1 MSATEEQ
8 SLIPGGQDP
17 RPLGVPVSSS
27 EGVDGVEEG
36 TAFLAPEG
44 VSRAHPE
51 EEGGQDAAQATEKSW
66 HVKLLGKEEE
76 GEEEEEG
83 VEDDEEE
90 GEEEEEEFE
99 FEFGDEE
106 DYEYQS
112 PEFEFEFG
120 NQDESESE
128 LEEEDENEG
137 EEEETEEEEDNGQ
150 EPAEVPEV
158 AAAAPETP
166 MARFRS
172 LFRTLVH
179 TLLHRIHDNDH
190 VLVRPH
196 AGGVVVRRH
205 SQEPEDP
212 GEGPAP
218 PEVEDPAEGPAPQ
231 DQEHPREEAA
241 VWVGEYQAEGTP
253 PWGPQEPTEEA
264 ASQKAEEP
272 TAEAQVKEGEALGD
286 AFESWEAG
294 ACAPDKVQLGEWP
307 SSPQALAAP
316 VGAPSSKAG
325 GAQHLPLAVKLRVKA
340 LKNLQAQYAQVEAQF
355 YRDFHDL
362 EKKYATFYQPLF
374 EKRSAIVNATH
385 EPTEGECRWQV
396 GVQEGAWGEME
407 REPAGKGQTNGIP
420 HFWLTAF
427 KNVKILGRM
436 IRKNDELVLEHL
448 KDVKIKFPG
457 LEEPMSFTIEFIF
470 KSNEYFF
477 NEVLT
482 KTYQMRS
489 DPDDSDPFFS
499 KGPEIISST
508 GCEIYWKEGKNVT
521 VKMSKL
527 QKREGHRSVV
537 STTRKMPSYSFFT
550 YFYPPDSPEGRVL
563 DVATDYKLGYF
574 FREVLVPKS
583 VLFFTNEASKYRYES
598 SDDEAREAGGE
609 EKKVEVIRKEEPEKG
624 PEKDLDPEESSS
636 REPSSE
642 A

>member
-8 SLIPGGQDP
+8 SLIPGGQDS
-17 RPLGVPVSSS
+17 RPLRVSVSPS

-36 TAFLAPEG
+36 TASLASEG
-44 VSRAHPE
+44 VSRALPE
-51 EEGGQDAAQATEKSW
+51 EEGGQEAAQAAERSGD
-66 HVKLLGKEEE
+66 VKLLEEEEE
-76 GEEEEEG
+76 GEEDE
-83 VEDDEEE
+83 EEE

-120 NQDESESE
+120 NQESSEYESG
-128 LEEEDENEG
+128 EEDENEEENEE

-150 EPAEVPEV
+150 ELAEVPEV
-158 AAAAPETP
+158 AAATPEGP

-172 LFRTLVH
+172 LFRTLVRS
-179 TLLHRIHDNDH
+179 LLHRIHDNNH

-196 AGGVVVRRH
+196 AGRAVVRRH
-205 SQEPEDP
+205 SREPEDP
-212 GEGPAP
+212 GEGPGP
-218 PEVEDPAEGPAPQ
+218 PEVEDPGEGAAPQ
-231 DQEHPREEAA
+231 HQEHPRGEAQ
-241 VWVGEYQAEGTP
+241 VGMGEYQAEGTS
-253 PWGPQEPTEEA
+253 PWGAQEPPEEA

-272 TAEAQVKEGEALGD
+272 EAEAPVKEGKALGD
-286 AFESWEAG
+286 ASESREAG
-294 ACAPDKVQLGEWP
+294 ACAPDNVQVGEWP

-316 VGAPSSKAG
+316 IGAPSSKAG
-325 GAQHLPLAVKLRVKA
+325 GAQHLPLAVKQRVKA

-362 EKKYATFYQPLF
+362 EKKYAAFYQPLF
-374 EKRSAIVNATH
+374 DKRSEIVNAIH
-385 EPTEGECRWQV
+385 EPTEGECQWQV

-407 REPAGKGQTNGIP
+407 REPVGKGQTNGIP

-436 IRKNDELVLEHL
+436 IRQHDELVLEHL
-448 KDVKIKFPG
+448 EDVKIKFSG
-457 LEEPMSFTIEFIF
+457 FEEPMSFTIEFIF

-508 GCEIYWKEGKNVT
+508 GCEIYWKVGKNVT
-521 VKMSKL
+521 VKTSKL
-527 QKREGHRSVV
+527 QKCEGRSSVV

-550 YFYPPDSPEGRVL
+550 FFYPPDSPEGRVL

-583 VLFFTNEASKYRYES
+583 VLFFTNEASEYKYES

-609 EKKVEVIRKEEPEKG
+609 EKKVEVIRNEEPEKG
-624 PEKDLDPEESSS
+624 PEKDLDPEESS
-636 REPSSE
+636 P
-642 A
+642 